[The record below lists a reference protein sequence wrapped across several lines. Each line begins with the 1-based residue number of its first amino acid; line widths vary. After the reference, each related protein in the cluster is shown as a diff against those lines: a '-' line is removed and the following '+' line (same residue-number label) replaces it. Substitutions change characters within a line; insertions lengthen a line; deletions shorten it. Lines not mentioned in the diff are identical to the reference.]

1 MFSVYVCFV
10 LQCSVS
16 VQDGGNGEMERL
28 LNMSLIV
35 LLHPGDKDPFTDYYC
50 SAMFLL
56 RVEMMVQTERWLNV
70 SLTVSLQL

>member
-1 MFSVYVCFV
+1 
-10 LQCSVS
+10 
-16 VQDGGNGEMERL
+16 MERL